1 MKAKKIETEDI
12 KEMLVSSLPTRP
24 TAPKSQGGMGYGA
37 AQMKCAFDR
46 LPLYLVE
53 RYNEL
58 IEDIEKLGDD
68 SLSAVI
74 PTGIK
79 DSHTLS
85 DLFRDVE
92 SGAIATYMTFLGKSL
107 FEHISH
113 IYSELEAINQILK
126 REETE

>member
-24 TAPKSQGGMGYGA
+24 TAPRAQGGMGYGA
-37 AQMKCAFDR
+37 TQMKCAFDR

-58 IEDIEKLGDD
+58 LEDIEKLGDD

-92 SGAIATYMTFLGKSL
+92 SGAMATYLTFLGKSL